1 MAKTSESQIRASN
14 KYNMNNTTSLIIRLN
29 IENDKDIIEQ
39 LKKVESKAGYIKR
52 LIREDMA
59 HGIVGEKQWELK

>member
-14 KYNMNNTTSLIIRLN
+14 KYNMNNTTSLVIRLN

-59 HGIVGEKQWELK
+59 HGIAGEKVDHR